1 MLHSSHDVVPRAVTS
16 PRVLCSGLKWC
27 RHQEVCSPVTLS
39 HIGSSPVHVLVAHDA
54 VAALLVGAVRATY
67 VPP

>member
-16 PRVLCSGLKWC
+16 PQVLCSMLKWC

-39 HIGSSPVHVLVAHDA
+39 HIGSSPVLVAHDA
-54 VAALLVGAVRATY
+54 VAALLVHMCHHRQGSI
-67 VPP
+67 